1 MIVPCID
8 LMGGQV
14 VQLVQ
19 GREKVLEGPSP
30 DEMLRRFEG
39 FPEIQVIDLDAAL
52 GQGDNAAILE
62 PLAAKAV
69 LRVGGG
75 VRTVARA
82 EALIALGVAKVIV
95 GTAAFS
101 GSGLDAGFLG
111 DLAKAVGR
119 ERVIVALDSKG
130 GEVVVRGWTAGTGL
144 QAEAVASQLEPYCAG
159 LLCTFVDREGTL
171 QGTDLS
177 WFSRLREATP
187 LSITAAGGVATLD
200 EVKALLAID
209 VEVALGMAV
218 YTGRLR
224 LDDLRKLTTQ

>member
-1 MIVPCID
+1 
-8 LMGGQV
+8 MGGKV

-19 GREKVLEGPSP
+19 GREKALEGPSP

-39 FPEIQVIDLDAAL
+39 FPEVQVIDLDAAL

-62 PLAAKAV
+62 PLAAKAR

-82 EALIALGVAKVIV
+82 EALVGLGVGKVIV
-95 GTAAFS
+95 GTAAFAD
-101 GSGLDAGFLG
+101 GALDVGFLRS
-111 DLAKAVGR
+111 LATAVGR

-144 QAEAVASQLEPYCAG
+144 RAEEVAAQLEPYCSG

-171 QGTDLS
+171 MGTDMG
-177 WFSRLREATP
+177 WFARLRQVTP
-187 LSITAAGGVATLD
+187 LTITAAGGVASLD
-200 EVKALLAID
+200 EVRALLTLD

-218 YTGRLR
+218 YTGRLS
-224 LDDLRKLTTQ
+224 LDELRAIL